1 MERETDLKNS
11 NPLASSHNWTPTQRS
26 NVATLCTHIV
36 YERVWSNKDVDLEWK
51 QQFLANVFQHLAVD
65 DTKEY
70 KHCTILSS
78 NEEGPFPNIFIDQCL
93 VNCCPIIFS
102 PFESE
107 ILEMQLL
114 YDQHDNND
122 NKINID
128 LLITTFEQPDIRQ
141 EIIYEILLV
150 CLGLTRSEISN
161 SSEGLNLKEKVNNL
175 VSNRNNVD
183 TQLTDSIVLVDK
195 LVEYDARSRAVLFKH
210 AQYLN
215 VPITDVKLLER
226 DLAQKLYFLQEQPI
240 ETGKISDDGDQNIQ
254 GFNDSASTSL
264 ISRDK
269 KKKKWH
275 WLATGVGVVVGA
287 TAIGL
292 TGGLAAPF
300 VAAGIGAI
308 TGAGIIATA
317 ASSVTLMTSL
327 FGIAGGGLAG
337 YKMHKRLQGLKEFSF
352 TRIVHDNSIPLIP
365 SLHVNIV
372 ISGYLLEDVNEVTT
386 PWLPTFENVSDYS
399 DTFALSFD
407 TEILLSLGRSF
418 RRFLA
423 ESAVKIA
430 ASEAIKRTVF
440 ATLASALMLP
450 AALMK
455 AGDLIDNPWALGVDR
470 AHKAGLVLADVLTER
485 VQGKRP
491 TVLIGYSLGA
501 LVIWKCLREL
511 VKRQQ
516 YGLIDSVVLIGAPI
530 SSTPVSK
537 WEEISSVISRRFINV
552 YATNDI
558 VLALIYRMHSLDL
571 NIAGLSPVN
580 CSAVENFDITE
591 YTTGHLGYR
600 EPEVLTNILKKI
612 HLD

>member
-1 MERETDLKNS
+1 MERETDQKNS
-11 NPLASSHNWTPTQRS
+11 NPLASSHNWTSTQRS
-26 NVATLCTHIV
+26 NVATLCAHIV

-65 DTKEY
+65 DTKGFVSL
-70 KHCTILSS
+70 IR
-78 NEEGPFPNIFIDQCL
+78 
-93 VNCCPIIFS
+93 VNATAAKKK
-102 PFESE
+102 
-107 ILEMQLL
+107 
-114 YDQHDNND
+114 D
-122 NKINID
+122 
-128 LLITTFEQPDIRQ
+128 QPDIRQ
-141 EIIYEILLV
+141 KIISEILLV

-161 SSEGLNLKEKVNNL
+161 SSEGLNLKEKMNNL

-215 VPITDVKLLER
+215 VPITDVKSLER

-292 TGGLAAPF
+292 TGGLAAPL

-352 TRIVHDNSIPLIP
+352 TRIVHDDSIPLIP
-365 SLHVNIV
+365 SLHV
-372 ISGYLLEDVNEVTT
+372 GYLLEDVNEVTT
-386 PWLPTFENVSDYS
+386 PWLPTFENISDYS

-470 AHKAGLVLADVLTER
+470 SHKAGLVLADVLTER

-491 TVLIGYSLGA
+491 TVLIGYSLGT
-501 LVIWKCLREL
+501 LVIWKCLQEL

-537 WEEISSVISRRFINV
+537 WEEISSVISRRFVNV